1 MCGAG
6 VLPARMAGQARR
18 QGWRVVAFTFGE
30 APGVSAHADRTIPSL
45 LNEAGA
51 MQVARRLARD
61 EHDRRRSA
69 GHHAIPARASPASS
83 AIRRHSSLSRIST
96 RSASTATTVAPPDA
110 AAVSV
115 SGPIVGVSKR

>member
-30 APGVSAHADRTIPSL
+30 APGVSVHADRTVPAV

-51 MQVARRLARD
+51 VLAALAHEQIGAVLFSGKFWMRD
-61 EHDRRRSA
+61 YFHG
-69 GHHAIPARASPASS
+69 GH
-83 AIRRHSSLSRIST
+83 
-96 RSASTATTVAPPDA
+96 PDA
-110 AAVSV
+110 AVAEITARAGALVDTNLVQAVV
-115 SGPIVGVSKR
+115 TTLGQMGK